1 MFGAFVKAHSG
12 VKDHRGPAPPAVPG
26 GWRGTAAAFEDGYR
40 PLDLSKLETNV
51 KLEVID
57 EMLATVNSDV
67 APSFALNYCIY
78 IRYVFSDFY
87 IVDETKS
94 QMRAAGIFVP

>member
-1 MFGAFVKAHSG
+1 LPHACC
-12 VKDHRGPAPPAVPG
+12 
-26 GWRGTAAAFEDGYR
+26 AFEDGYR